1 MSAMILEY
9 IVEDGG
15 EITLPLSGTVNVNVN
30 WGDGSEIE
38 TFTTTGNKNHTYIN
52 SGTYTVSIS
61 GTLTRFGSNSTYP
74 NANKLYKVLSFGEI
88 GLTSLSGAFRNC
100 SNLIEVPSSLPLLTT
115 VTNLSIMF
123 AGATSFNDSNIIN
136 WDVSSVTTMTSMFNT
151 ATSFNQNIGNWN
163 VSSVTTMFNMF
174 NGATLFNKNI
184 GNWNV
189 SNVTTMIG
197 MFSGATSFNQNI
209 GNWNVSNVISMTNM
223 FNGATSFNQN
233 IGNWNVSNVIDM
245 DDMFN
250 NVTLSISNYNNLLIG
265 WSNLNLQNNIN
276 FNAGNS
282 KYSSQAI
289 EARSILID
297 TYSWNITDGGL
308 QETNL
313 IQTTLITNYYLN
325 TIKYYKN
332 KEEKIH
338 ESLSRFNYKIKF

>member
-209 GNWNVSNVISMTNM
+209 GNWNVSNVI
-223 FNGATSFNQN
+223 
-233 IGNWNVSNVIDM
+233 DM